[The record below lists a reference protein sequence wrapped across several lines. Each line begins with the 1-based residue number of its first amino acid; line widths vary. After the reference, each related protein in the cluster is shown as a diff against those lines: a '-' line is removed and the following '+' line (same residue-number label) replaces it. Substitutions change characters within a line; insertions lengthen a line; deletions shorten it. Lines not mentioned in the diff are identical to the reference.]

1 MSKQKPKTGMGR
13 MMQLAMTKKPLV
25 IASVILSSLAA
36 VASFIPY
43 IAIYFIIRQI
53 LAVYP
58 NLIALGQ
65 TSLFS
70 YGWMALGGVAANILL
85 YFVALM
91 CSHLAAFGTLYELKV
106 NFLSHLAKVPLG
118 FHVMIGSGKLRKIT
132 DENIENVEKFIA
144 HQLPDIVAAFVSP
157 VVMAVIL
164 LSVDWRLGLA
174 SIVGV
179 IIAFIIQSIAYGRE
193 GARKMMDEYQHSLE
207 NMNNAAVEYI
217 RGISVV
223 KAFKQ
228 TVYSFH
234 RLHETIKEYTSVVI
248 PYTLSW
254 ENMMSAFMT
263 IINHIYL
270 LLLPVGILIGM
281 NTGDFKDFA
290 SRFIFYLVFVPSIAG
305 ILSKIMYV
313 NSDAMRIA
321 NGVEAMDQILAEPE
335 LKQPPVPKT
344 TDRYDVKFENVSFS
358 YEKDKEKQAIS
369 NVSFH
374 ARQGEVTAIVGPSG
388 GGKSTIAHLIP
399 RFFDVDQGTVS
410 IGSVDIRQME
420 SRYLMEQVSFVFQDV
435 YLFKQSIRDN
445 IRLGNQNASDEQ
457 IQAAAK
463 AAQCHDFIMALP
475 NGYDTVIG
483 EQGIHL
489 SGGEQQRIAI
499 ARAILKDA
507 PILILDE
514 ATSASDPENQMEIDK
529 AIENL
534 CEGKTVI
541 VVAHRLSALKMCDR
555 VAVVENHTIT
565 CVGSHEEVRK
575 NNAYYRKAWAD
586 YEMARN
592 ISYQLE
598 GGEQHA

>member
-1 MSKQKPKTGMGR
+1 MSKQKPKTGMAR

-25 IASVILSSLAA
+25 IASVVLSSLAA

-58 NLIALGQ
+58 DLSALGQ

-70 YGWMALGGVAANILL
+70 YGWMALGGVTANIIL
-85 YFVALM
+85 YFAALM

-179 IIAFIIQSIAYGRE
+179 VIAFIIQSIAYGRE
-193 GARKMMDEYQHSLE
+193 GAKKMMDQYQHSLE

-234 RLHETIKEYTSVVI
+234 RLHETIKEYTSMVI

-270 LLLPVGILIGM
+270 FLLPVGILIGM

-290 SRFIFYLVFVPSIAG
+290 SRFIFYLVFVLSIAG

-399 RFFDVDQGTVS
+399 RFFDVDQGTVT

-463 AAQCHDFIMALP
+463 AAQCHDFIIALP
-475 NGYDTVIG
+475 NGYDTIIG

-499 ARAILKDA
+499 ARAIVKDA
-507 PILILDE
+507 PVVVLDE
-514 ATSASDPENQMEIDK
+514 ATASLDPESESSIQQ
-529 AIENL
+529 AIGHL
-534 CEGKTVI
+534 IQGKTVLVI
-541 VVAHRLSALKMCDR
+541 AHRLR
-555 VAVVENHTIT
+555 TI
-565 CVGSHEEVRK
+565 
-575 NNAYYRKAWAD
+575 AKAD
-586 YEMARN
+586 K
-592 ISYQLE
+592 IIVLDD
-598 GGEQHA
+598 GKVIEQGTHSDLMEQNGLYKRLYTIQQESLGWSV

>member
-1 MSKQKPKTGMGR
+1 
-13 MMQLAMTKKPLV
+13 
-25 IASVILSSLAA
+25 
-36 VASFIPY
+36 
-43 IAIYFIIRQI
+43 
-53 LAVYP
+53 
-58 NLIALGQ
+58 
-65 TSLFS
+65 
-70 YGWMALGGVAANILL
+70 
-85 YFVALM
+85 
-91 CSHLAAFGTLYELKV
+91 
-106 NFLSHLAKVPLG
+106 
-118 FHVMIGSGKLRKIT
+118 
-132 DENIENVEKFIA
+132 
-144 HQLPDIVAAFVSP
+144 
-157 VVMAVIL
+157 
-164 LSVDWRLGLA
+164 
-174 SIVGV
+174 
-179 IIAFIIQSIAYGRE
+179 
-193 GARKMMDEYQHSLE
+193 MMDEYQHSLE

-499 ARAILKDA
+499 ARAIVKDA
-507 PILILDE
+507 PVIVLDE
-514 ATSASDPENQMEIDK
+514 ATAFADPENEHLIQK
-529 AIENL
+529 AFEKL
-534 CEGKTVI
+534 MQGKTVI
-541 VVAHRLSALKMCDR
+541 IIAHRLSTVRNADHIIVMDNGR
-555 VAVVENHTIT
+555 VAEE
-565 CVGSHEEVRK
+565 GSHDALLQKGGRYASMWKTYNETASWTMEKEVPV
-575 NNAYYRKAWAD
+575 N
-586 YEMARN
+586 
-592 ISYQLE
+592 
-598 GGEQHA
+598 G